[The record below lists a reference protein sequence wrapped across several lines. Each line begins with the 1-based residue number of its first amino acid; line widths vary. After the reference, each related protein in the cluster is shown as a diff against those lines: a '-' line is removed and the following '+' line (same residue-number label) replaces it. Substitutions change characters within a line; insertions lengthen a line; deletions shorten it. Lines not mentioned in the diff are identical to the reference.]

1 MTTLAM
7 ITAPAGMGL
16 SLHHG
21 EVGAGIA
28 LVFLV
33 MLFRAM
39 GKK

>member
-1 MTTLAM
+1 MTGLIA
-7 ITAPAGMGL
+7 APAATGL
-16 SLHHG
+16 GLHHLN
-21 EVGAGIA
+21 VGAVIA